1 MPVQETSF
9 IQDLNRPACNGGIVS
24 TVDNRIGFVRGEFVS
39 LRDAVIPVM
48 DRGFLFGD
56 GVYEVTAVIEG
67 RLVDNDHHLQRL
79 ERSLAEIGIA
89 NPFSIEAWTEIET
102 ELMRR
107 NELRNGLIYIQVSRG
122 VAERAFQYAEGL
134 EPTVVMFP
142 QFSRVQS
149 NPVIETGGRI
159 ITVPDL
165 RWARR
170 DIKSTSLLA
179 QVMAKHAVK
188 QAGVNE
194 AWMLDGDEITE
205 GASSTAFIVSAS
217 NELITRNLSQNIL
230 PGITRRTI
238 IEIAKRHGLTIVE
251 RPFSKAEVLSATEAF
266 YTSASTIA
274 VPVIE
279 MDDLSVGG
287 GAPGPVFRSL
297 YDAYLQDIMTQ
308 PAIIF

>member
-1 MPVQETSF
+1 M
-9 IQDLNRPACNGGIVS
+9 S
-24 TVDNRIGFVRGEFVS
+24 TVDNRIGFVRGAFVP
-39 LRDAVIPVM
+39 LREAVLPVM

-79 ERSLAEIGIA
+79 NRSLGEIGIA
-89 NPFSIEAWTEIET
+89 NPFSTGKWTEIET
-102 ELMRR
+102 EIMRR

-142 QFSRVQS
+142 QFSKVQS
-149 NPVIETGGRI
+149 NPIIETGARI

-188 QAGVNE
+188 QAGVKE
-194 AWMLDGDEITE
+194 AWMLDGDIITE
-205 GASSTAFIVSAS
+205 GASSTAFIVTRG
-217 NELITRNLSQNIL
+217 NELVTRNLSRDIL
-230 PGITRRTI
+230 PGITRRTVL
-238 IEIAKRHGLTIVE
+238 EIAKRHGLTIVE
-251 RPFSKAEVLSATEAF
+251 RPFSKAEVLEASEAF

-279 MDDLSVGG
+279 MDGVCVGG
-287 GAPGPVFRSL
+287 GVPGPVFRSL
-297 YDAYLQDIMTQ
+297 YDAYLQDVMTL
-308 PAIIF
+308 PASIS

>member
-1 MPVQETSF
+1 M
-9 IQDLNRPACNGGIVS
+9 S
-24 TVDNRIGFVRGEFVS
+24 TVDNRIAFVRGAFVP
-39 LRDAVIPVM
+39 LQDAVIPVM

-79 ERSLAEIGIA
+79 DRSLTEIGIA
-89 NPFSIEAWTEIET
+89 NPFSAAKWTETET
-102 ELMRR
+102 EILRR

-122 VAERAFQYAEGL
+122 VAERSFQYKEGL

-142 QFSRVQS
+142 QFARVQS
-149 NPVIETGGRI
+149 NPVIATGGRI

-165 RWARR
+165 RWARC

-194 AWMLDGDEITE
+194 AWMLDGDNITE
-205 GASSTAFIVSAS
+205 GASSTAFIVSAA
-217 NELITRNLSQNIL
+217 NELITRNLSQDIL

-238 IEIAKRHGLTIVE
+238 IEIARRHGLSIVE
-251 RPFSKAEVLSATEAF
+251 RPFSKAEVLEATEAF

-279 MDDLSVGG
+279 MDGVRVGSG
-287 GAPGPVFRSL
+287 VPGPVFRSL
-297 YDAYLQDIMTQ
+297 YDAYLQDVMTL
-308 PAIIF
+308 PVSIS

>member
-1 MPVQETSF
+1 
-9 IQDLNRPACNGGIVS
+9 
-24 TVDNRIGFVRGEFVS
+24 
-39 LRDAVIPVM
+39 
-48 DRGFLFGD
+48 
-56 GVYEVTAVIEG
+56 
-67 RLVDNDHHLQRL
+67 
-79 ERSLAEIGIA
+79 
-89 NPFSIEAWTEIET
+89 
-102 ELMRR
+102 
-107 NELRNGLIYIQVSRG
+107 
-122 VAERAFQYAEGL
+122 
-134 EPTVVMFP
+134 MFP

-188 QAGVNE
+188 QARVNE

-217 NELITRNLSQNIL
+217 NELITRNLSQDIL

-238 IEIAKRHGLTIVE
+238 IESAKRHGLMIVE
-251 RPFSKAEVLSATEAF
+251 RPFSKAEVLGAREVF

-279 MDDLSVGG
+279 IDGVSVGG
-287 GAPGPVFRSL
+287 GIPGPVFRSL
-297 YDAYLQDIMTQ
+297 YDAYLQDVMTL